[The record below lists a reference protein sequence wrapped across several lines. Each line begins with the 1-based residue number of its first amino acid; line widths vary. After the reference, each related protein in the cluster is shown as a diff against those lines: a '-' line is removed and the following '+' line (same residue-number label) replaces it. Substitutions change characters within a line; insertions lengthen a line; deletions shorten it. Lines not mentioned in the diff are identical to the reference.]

1 MNIGTYDVTYQYS
14 PAYGA
19 GWNTHT
25 NLDEGQA
32 DLLLRMLTE
41 LTRNYRVRQNATGKV
56 VEVIAVAGK
65 EPLTL
70 LHLFFKSI
78 SGRCGK
84 VTDKGAAGQGH
95 E

>member
-1 MNIGTYDVTYQYS
+1 MKLPTSTYDVTYQYS

-41 LTRNYRVRQNATGKV
+41 LARNYRVRQNATGRV
-56 VEVIAVAGK
+56 VDVAVAA
-65 EPLTL
+65 ERPLTL
-70 LHLFFKSI
+70 LHLFFKRI

-84 VTDKGAAGQGH
+84 DTDQ
-95 E
+95 